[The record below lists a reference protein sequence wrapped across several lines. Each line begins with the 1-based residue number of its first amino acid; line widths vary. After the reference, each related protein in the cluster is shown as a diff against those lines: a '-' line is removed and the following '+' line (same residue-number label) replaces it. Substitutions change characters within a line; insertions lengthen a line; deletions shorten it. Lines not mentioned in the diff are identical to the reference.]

1 MSGAAARTGKVQEKK
16 SKEHIKQKHLEQGKN
31 NYSNLTEEN
40 RMNGI
45 IVNGRYNKNKKIL
58 GVLNLKGKRY
68 IYINYKVYIQK
79 VHYPIREAINYKKIY
94 HGGEQ
99 IEDMSGAAARTGR

>member
-1 MSGAAARTGKVQEKK
+1 MWGLSGAAARTGKVQEKK

-58 GVLNLKGKRY
+58 VVLNLKDK
-68 IYINYKVYIQK
+68 IQK
-79 VHYPIREAINYKKIY
+79 VHYPIREAISYKKIY

-99 IEDMSGAAARTGR
+99 LETMSGAAARTGR